1 MRLVLAL
8 LCFVSISIFAQN
20 NAIYF
25 SSTPPE
31 YIPYG
36 KPFELFTTI
45 KFPAT
50 GFDEVSLYILSG
62 NRFSVQDVS
71 VYNSFGLYKV
81 KIVETDFRDFSQAY
95 KITLSKKDSLF
106 DFSNVFRVK
115 YSIAQLY
122 NDNVTIHYA
131 LEYRYQNKVVQTV
144 TSIGKNQ
151 ELTPSV
157 INFYKPQQA
166 AGRCLLLQEGGKL
179 SLLLPPPGNHANPLA
194 EFWIKANNVSSDF
207 LQILNSETNENY
219 FSVAV
224 NENSFIY
231 LRDYS
236 RVYYTGF
243 SLGKN
248 SWNHFVAYINNGKIQ
263 VYLNSR
269 CIYENNFSKMIKD
282 EELKFSFLNESPDSY
297 LYLKQLRLWNYNDDI
312 EKCLSNKQYS
322 YYSLPK
328 SELLYQN
335 LFNEDIYTEENSNI
349 KVTDLNRLRIVQS
362 DAPIISRAPEIN
374 ITVFSGSCSVEWSN
388 KDNQKPKNFVV
399 EKSVNNAGFTE
410 VFKTTADEDLNKVY
424 YYADKRDEG
433 ENITYYR
440 VRQINY
446 DGSEIYSAS
455 LKVGQSSKKEKVKLG
470 QNYPNPFNPSTSFTV
485 DMVETGDA
493 VIKVYDLVG
502 KVIQTIYDGTLA
514 RGIHTFSFDG
524 SSLPSGMY
532 LYEVKTPSSSIVKKM
547 ILTK

>member
-8 LCFVSISIFAQN
+8 LCFVSISAFAQN
-20 NAIYF
+20 NVIYF

-31 YIPYG
+31 YISYG

-45 KFPAT
+45 KFPNT
-50 GFDEVSLYILSG
+50 GFDEVNLYIISG
-62 NRFSVQDVS
+62 SRFSLQDVS
-71 VYNSFGLYKV
+71 VYNSFGLKKV
-81 KIVETDFRDFSQAY
+81 KTVETDFGDYSQAY
-95 KITLSKKDSLF
+95 KITLSKKDSIF
-106 DFSNVFRVK
+106 DFNNVFRVK
-115 YSIAQLY
+115 YSFAQLY
-122 NDNVTIHYA
+122 NDNVSLHYA
-131 LEYRYQNKVVQTV
+131 IEYLYQNKVVQTV
-144 TSIGKNQ
+144 TSFGKNQ

-157 INFYKPQQA
+157 ISFYKPQQA

-179 SLLLPPPGNHANPLA
+179 SLLLPPLGNQANPLA
-194 EFWIKANNVSSDF
+194 EFWIKANNVNSDF
-207 LQILNSETNENY
+207 FQILNTETMENY
-219 FSVAV
+219 FSLAV

-231 LRDYS
+231 LKDFS

-248 SWNHFVAYINNGKIQ
+248 AWNHFAVYFISGKIQ
-263 VYLNSR
+263 VYFNSK
-269 CIYENNFSKMIKD
+269 CIYENNLSKRVKD
-282 EELKFSFLNESPDSY
+282 EELKFSFLNGSPDSY

-322 YYSLPK
+322 YYSPPK

-335 LFNEDIYTEENSNI
+335 LFNEDIYAEENSSI

-374 ITVFSGSCSVEWSN
+374 ITVFYSSCSVEWSN

-399 EKSVNNAGFTE
+399 EKSINGAGYIE

-424 YYADKRDEG
+424 YYSDKRDEG
-433 ENITYYR
+433 ENVTYYR

-455 LKVGQSSKKEKVKLG
+455 LKVGQSAKKEKVKLG

-502 KVIQTIYDGTLA
+502 KVIQTIYEGTLA
-514 RGIHTFSFDG
+514 RGIHTFNFDG